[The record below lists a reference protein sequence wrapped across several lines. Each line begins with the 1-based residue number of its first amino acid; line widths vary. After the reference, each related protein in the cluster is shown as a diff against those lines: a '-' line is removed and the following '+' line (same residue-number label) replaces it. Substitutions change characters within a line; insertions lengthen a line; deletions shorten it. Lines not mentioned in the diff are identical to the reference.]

1 MSHQRNTTGLR
12 RSAQERHQA
21 ALIRT
26 ETALQMMQQTGQVIN
41 FRTVAAAAHV
51 STAWL
56 YQQAALRARI
66 ESLRTT
72 PSSTPAKAERQRAT
86 ATQTAMLTALR
97 QRIRLLEDENRRL
110 KHQLEV
116 GTAMSM
122 LDAVLEKTPTRI
134 ICSWIQ
140 LVTLRSEG

>member
-1 MSHQRNTTGLR
+1 MPHQRNTTGLR

-41 FRTVAAAAHV
+41 FRTVAATAHV

-56 YQQAALRARI
+56 YQQPALRTRI
-66 ESLRTT
+66 ESLRSAS
-72 PSSTPAKAERQRAT
+72 PSQPAKAGRQRAT
-86 ATQTAMLTALR
+86 ATQTAMITALR
-97 QRIRLLEDENRRL
+97 QRVRQLEAENRSL

-116 GTAMSM
+116 VYGYLYAGRQPGENSH
-122 LDAVLEKTPTRI
+122 
-134 ICSWIQ
+134 
-140 LVTLRSEG
+140 